1 MRHLGKAALV
11 AGALALSACGANDR
25 FGGTGMDDGAMAG
38 AGAGGTG
45 VVPGSASDPTSP
57 AYFQEAVGDRV
68 FFVVDQSTLTD
79 QARSV
84 LDAQAEWLMTNT
96 DFAANIE
103 GHADEQGTREY
114 NIALGDRRANA
125 VRDYLVSR
133 GVASNR
139 LRTVSF
145 GKERPVALC
154 SDESCYSQNRRAV
167 TVLALGA
174 GV

>member
-1 MRHLGKAALV
+1 MTGLGKVALI
-11 AGALALSACGANDR
+11 AGALALAGCADQR
-25 FGGTGMDDGAMAG
+25 FG
-38 AGAGGTG
+38 AGAGMGG
-45 VVPGSASDPTSP
+45 DDAAGAAAGADAGSASDPTSE
-57 AYFQEAVGDRV
+57 AFFQETVGDRV
-68 FFVVDQSTLTD
+68 FFAVDESTLSAEAETALD
-79 QARSV
+79 Q
-84 LDAQAEWLMTNT
+84 QAEWLMANS
-96 DFAANIE
+96 DFDATIE
-103 GHADEQGTREY
+103 GHADERGTREY

-133 GVASNR
+133 GVAPNR
-139 LRTVSF
+139 LTTLSY

>member
-1 MRHLGKAALV
+1 MTGLGKVALI
-11 AGALALSACGANDR
+11 AGALALAGCADQR
-25 FGGTGMDDGAMAG
+25 FGGGAGMGGDDAAG
-38 AGAGGTG
+38 AAAGADA
-45 VVPGSASDPTSP
+45 GSASDPTSE
-57 AYFQEAVGDRV
+57 AFFQETVGDRV
-68 FFVVDQSTLTD
+68 FFAVDESTLSAEAETALD
-79 QARSV
+79 Q
-84 LDAQAEWLMTNT
+84 QAEWLMANS
-96 DFAANIE
+96 DFDATIE
-103 GHADEQGTREY
+103 GHADERGTREY

-133 GVASNR
+133 GVAPNR
-139 LRTVSF
+139 LTTLSY

>member
-1 MRHLGKAALV
+1 MRHLGKAVLV

-25 FGGTGMDDGAMAG
+25 FGGAGMDDGAMAG
-38 AGAGGTG
+38 ADAAGTG
-45 VVPGSASDPTSP
+45 IEPGSASDPTSP
-57 AYFQEAVGDRV
+57 AFFQEAVGDRV
-68 FFVVDQSTLTD
+68 FFVVDQSTLTA
-79 QARSV
+79 QAQSV
-84 LDAQAEWLMTNT
+84 LDAQAEWLMTNS
-96 DFAANIE
+96 DFAATIE
-103 GHADEQGTREY
+103 GHANEQGTREY

-133 GVASNR
+133 GVTPNR

-174 GV
+174 GA

>member
-1 MRHLGKAALV
+1 MTHLGKVALV
-11 AGALALSACGANDR
+11 AGALALSGCGANDR
-25 FGGTGMDDGAMAG
+25 FGGAGMDDGAMTGADAAG
-38 AGAGGTG
+38 ME
-45 VVPGSASDPTSP
+45 PGSASDPTSP
-57 AYFQEAVGDRV
+57 AYFEEAVGDRV
-68 FFVVDQSTLTD
+68 FFAVDQSTLTD
-79 QARSV
+79 EARSV
-84 LDAQAEWLMTNT
+84 LDEQAEWLMTNS
-96 DFAANIE
+96 DFSATIE

-133 GVASNR
+133 GVAQNR